1 MVKTKIF
8 EIEKNIVCSIPVKCS
23 DDIIE
28 KLKPLG
34 LKLRADKETDTVN
47 GYLSMNHIPNNH
59 TLTIGIYEEDEK
71 PNDEHLTTLKKP
83 TKFPTQNQIE
93 KLLK

>member
-1 MVKTKIF
+1 MF
-8 EIEKNIVCSIPVKCS
+8 EIEKNMNCSIPENCS
-23 DDIIE
+23 DNIIE

-47 GYLSMNHIPNNH
+47 GYLSMNHAPNNH

-71 PNDEHLTTLKKP
+71 PNVMHLTTLKRP
-83 TKFPTQNQIE
+83 NKFPTQNQIE
-93 KLLK
+93 NLLK